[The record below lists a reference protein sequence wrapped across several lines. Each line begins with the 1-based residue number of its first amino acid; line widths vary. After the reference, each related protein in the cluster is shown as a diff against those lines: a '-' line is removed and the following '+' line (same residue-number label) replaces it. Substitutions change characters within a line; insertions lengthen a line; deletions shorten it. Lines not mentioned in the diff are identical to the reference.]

1 MLERRVSGLPGVQ
14 RLSTDVVRQQLRVYY
29 DAAVTS
35 AAAIAEAVAETGMRA
50 WLDRD
55 VDSAPDERAG
65 ISQHPW
71 LPAAAAAA
79 LVVGLAG
86 HLAGWAESWTIG
98 AMALAVLLGGVNT
111 GRRALASLGQRRLD
125 MYVLMLVAVIGA
137 ALVGEW
143 VEAAT
148 VVVLFAVAQALERRS
163 LDRAR
168 HAIRTLV
175 AAQPSEVRIR
185 RGTDVRSV
193 PLGDVQVGDRLVVAP
208 GERIAFD
215 GTVESGASDVN
226 QAPVTGESTPA
237 GKLPGDRVFAGSING
252 HGALDVVVSAV
263 GDDTTIARI
272 IHLVERAQA
281 QRAPS
286 QAWVDRFAR
295 RYTPL
300 VLALAAVVAFVA
312 PLVFDGGFAAWGYR
326 ALVLLVIACPCAL
339 VLSTPISI
347 VSALAAAARHGVLV
361 KGGVHLERLATVRA
375 VALDKTGTLT
385 HGVLGVESVQP
396 ASGASLEDVLRAAG
410 ALGIRSTHPVD
421 RAIARHAQQHGQ
433 ALALVRDLR
442 ALPGQGIEGVVDG
455 VPVLLGSR
463 RLFED
468 RGLLDPALRA
478 RADALEAR
486 GMAVSF
492 VGADGRAL
500 GVIGLTDE
508 LRVHGRDAIA
518 ALRKVGVAHVALLTG
533 DHERSARAA
542 GEAGQV
548 DVVESG
554 LLPQHKVALLQAMR
568 QRHGSVVMV
577 GDGVNDAPA
586 LAAAD
591 VGIAMGVAGSH
602 AAIETADV
610 ALMSDDLRAV
620 PFAIRLGRA
629 TLATIR
635 ANVAAALVI
644 KLVFVSLAVA
654 GAATLWMAVAA
665 DMGASFL
672 VVANALRL
680 LRVRFIEAV
689 DAQSQ
694 GLQTNRARPAGRSRG
709 RPHGTPGLSGGRPD
723 LRVAEPRP
731 DPGHGRADAGA
742 AREVRP

>member
-1 MLERRVSGLPGVQ
+1 MYRS
-14 RLSTDVVRQQLRVYY
+14 
-29 DAAVTS
+29 
-35 AAAIAEAVAETGMRA
+35 AIA
-50 WLDRD
+50 L
-55 VDSAPDERAG
+55 
-65 ISQHPW
+65 I
-71 LPAAAAAA
+71 
-79 LVVGLAG
+79 
-86 HLAGWAESWTIG
+86 
-98 AMALAVLLGGVNT
+98 
-111 GRRALASLGQRRLD
+111 
-125 MYVLMLVAVIGA
+125 
-137 ALVGEW
+137 
-143 VEAAT
+143 
-148 VVVLFAVAQALERRS
+148 
-163 LDRAR
+163 
-168 HAIRTLV
+168 
-175 AAQPSEVRIR
+175 
-185 RGTDVRSV
+185 
-193 PLGDVQVGDRLVVAP
+193 VAP

-215 GTVESGASDVN
+215 GTVESGTSDVN
-226 QAPVTGESTPA
+226 QAPVTGESTPVA
-237 GKLPGDRVFAGSING
+237 KLPGDRVFAGIDQRPRR
-252 HGALDVVVSAV
+252 ARRRRDAPSA
-263 GDDTTIARI
+263 TIRRIARI

-286 QAWVDRFAR
+286 QAWVDRFAQ

-548 DVVESG
+548 DVVEAG

-591 VGIAMGVAGSH
+591 VGHCDG
-602 AAIETADV
+602 
-610 ALMSDDLRAV
+610 
-620 PFAIRLGRA
+620 
-629 TLATIR
+629 
-635 ANVAAALVI
+635 
-644 KLVFVSLAVA
+644 
-654 GAATLWMAVAA
+654 
-665 DMGASFL
+665 
-672 VVANALRL
+672 
-680 LRVRFIEAV
+680 
-689 DAQSQ
+689 
-694 GLQTNRARPAGRSRG
+694 RG
-709 RPHGTPGLSGGRPD
+709 RQPTPPSRPPTS
-723 LRVAEPRP
+723 R
-731 DPGHGRADAGA
+731 
-742 AREVRP
+742 